1 MAEASFDAMTTMVAQ
16 DTVLAH
22 AMTGTET
29 TPMGEIKLL
38 GEMVPLSEMV
48 PIGET
53 EALSEMMP
61 MGEAEALSEMGEAE
75 ALLEL
80 TFTGIH
86 STLMAFCTTD
96 HMSTF
101 NLVLDEFNAW
111 TKIGALTLV
120 ANPLLA
126 L

>member
-29 TPMGEIKLL
+29 TPM